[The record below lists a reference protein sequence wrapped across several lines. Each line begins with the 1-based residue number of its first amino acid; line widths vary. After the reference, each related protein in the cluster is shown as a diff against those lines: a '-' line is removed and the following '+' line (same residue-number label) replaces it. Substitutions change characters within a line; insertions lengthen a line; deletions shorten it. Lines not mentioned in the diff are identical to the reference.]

1 VADRP
6 VLAWR
11 TTLKRRL
18 VYALGGLLL
27 WATAI
32 EARLVYLQVVRYGD
46 YSSRAER
53 QQSRTIKAPAKR
65 GDILDRHGHLL
76 AYSVD
81 ADTIIANPNE
91 ISDVDSTIA
100 ALCRALGDCDAS
112 DRQAMTERISKD
124 KSFAYVRRQVW
135 PDQAARV
142 AALELKGIGSIKESK
157 RTYPNSDLASHV
169 LGYVGIDNVGLS
181 GIEATYDSLVR
192 GRPGTVIVDRDA
204 RGQAF
209 GRVERPPTSGA
220 SLELTLDEYLQH
232 VAERE
237 LRAGVQSSGA
247 SGGSVIIMDP
257 YTGEILAL
265 ANAPDFNPNAYRD
278 AREELRRN
286 RAIQDLY
293 EPGSTFKIV
302 TASAAFEERA
312 ATPSTIIDASAGNI
326 KFGSRVINDDHNYG
340 VLSFAQVIIKS
351 SNVGAIKVALKL
363 GPEKVSDY
371 VKRFGFG
378 RATSP
383 DFRGESSGIVWDPSK
398 LSDSA
403 LASVAMGYQVGVTP
417 LQMAAAV
424 SAVANGGELVQPR
437 VVRAVIRDR
446 QRLPVPRKVITRP
459 ITTNTAATLT
469 QIMEGVV
476 TEGTGKLAQVP
487 GYTVAGK
494 TGTAKKL
501 VNGSYR
507 GHSDYNVS
515 FVGFVPS
522 RKPVFA
528 IVVVVDS
535 PHRVSPY
542 GGVVAAPIFQKI
554 AATALRHYAVPQSI
568 NAPEPL
574 LASRPSESAEQPA
587 SGPITP
593 PRIVPL
599 GGSQPG
605 TATVFPDLTGMS
617 ARDALRVLAQLG
629 LTARLQGTG
638 VVMQQYPPA
647 GESIDSAS
655 TVVLRLERQMSQFAS
670 AAKP

>member
-1 VADRP
+1 MADRI
-6 VLAWR
+6 R
-11 TTLKRRL
+11 KGK
-18 VYALGGLLL
+18 Y
-27 WATAI
+27 
-32 EARLVYLQVVRYGD
+32 
-46 YSSRAER
+46 
-53 QQSRTIKAPAKR
+53 
-65 GDILDRHGHLL
+65 
-76 AYSVD
+76 
-81 ADTIIANPNE
+81 
-91 ISDVDSTIA
+91 
-100 ALCRALGDCDAS
+100 
-112 DRQAMTERISKD
+112 
-124 KSFAYVRRQVW
+124 FAYVRRQVW
-135 PDQAARV
+135 PDQATRV
-142 AALELKGIGSIKESK
+142 AALHLDGIGFIKESK
-157 RTYPNSDLASHV
+157 RSYPNADLASHV

-181 GIEATYDSLVR
+181 GLEATYDSFVR
-192 GRPGTVIVDRDA
+192 GRAGTVLVQTDA
-204 RGQAF
+204 RRTAF
-209 GRVERPPTSGA
+209 SRVERPPTAGD
-220 SLELTLDEYLQH
+220 SLELTIDEYLQH

-257 YTGEILAL
+257 STGEILAL

-312 ATPSTIIDASAGNI
+312 ATPATIIDASAGNI
-326 KFGSRVINDDHNYG
+326 RFGSRVIRDDHNYG
-340 VLSFAQVIIKS
+340 VLSFADVIVRS

-363 GPEKVSDY
+363 GPDTISDY
-371 VKRFGFG
+371 VRRFGFG
-378 RATSP
+378 RPTSP
-383 DFRGESSGIVWDPSK
+383 DFRGESSGIVWDPAK
-398 LSDSA
+398 LNDSA

-424 SAVANGGELVQPR
+424 SAVANGGELVQSR
-437 VVRAVIRDR
+437 AVRAVIRDR
-446 QRLPVPRKVITRP
+446 TRLPVPRKVLNRAIS
-459 ITTNTAATLT
+459 TNTAATLT
-469 QIMEGVV
+469 QIMEDVV
-476 TEGTGKLAQVP
+476 DRGTGERAKIP

-501 VNGSYR
+501 VGGSYR

-554 AATALRHYAVPQSI
+554 AATALRHYAIPQSI
-568 NAPEPL
+568 DAPEPL
-574 LASRPSESAEQPA
+574 LVERPSETSEQKA
-587 SGPITP
+587 SGPMTP

-599 GGSQPG
+599 AGSPSG
-605 TATVFPDLTGMS
+605 AATVFPDLTGMS

-638 VVMQQYPPA
+638 VVVQQYPPV
-647 GESIDSAS
+647 GEPIDSAS
-655 TVVLRLERQMSQFAS
+655 TVVLRLDRETSLQLAS

>member
-1 VADRP
+1 MARSGR
-6 VLAWR
+6 AR
-11 TTLKRRL
+11 RRL
-18 VYALGGLLL
+18 
-27 WATAI
+27 
-32 EARLVYLQVVRYGD
+32 
-46 YSSRAER
+46 
-53 QQSRTIKAPAKR
+53 K
-65 GDILDRHGHLL
+65 LD
-76 AYSVD
+76 
-81 ADTIIANPNE
+81 
-91 ISDVDSTIA
+91 
-100 ALCRALGDCDAS
+100 
-112 DRQAMTERISKD
+112 
-124 KSFAYVRRQVW
+124 
-135 PDQAARV
+135 
-142 AALELKGIGSIKESK
+142 GIGFVTESK

-169 LGYVGIDNVGLS
+169 LGYVGTDNVGLS
-181 GIEATYDSLVR
+181 GLEATYDNLVR
-192 GRPGTVIVDRDA
+192 GRAGTVLVQMDSR
-204 RGQAF
+204 RTAF
-209 GRVERPPTSGA
+209 SRVERPPTAGA
-220 SLELTLDEYLQH
+220 SLELTIDEYLQH
-232 VAERE
+232 IAERE
-237 LRAGVQSSGA
+237 LRAGVKSSGA
-247 SGGSVIIMDP
+247 SGGSAIVMDP

-265 ANAPDFNPNAYRD
+265 ANAPDFNPNVYRD

-312 ATPSTIIDASAGNI
+312 VTPDTIIDASAGNI
-326 KFGSRVINDDHNYG
+326 RFGSRVIRDDHNYG
-340 VLSFAQVIIKS
+340 VLSFADVIVRS

-363 GPEKVSDY
+363 GPNTINEY

-378 RATSP
+378 RPTSP
-383 DFRGESSGIVWDPSK
+383 DFRGESPGIVWDPAR
-398 LSDSA
+398 LNDSA

-446 QRLPVPRKVITRP
+446 RRLPVPRKVINRS
-459 ITTNTAATLT
+459 IAANTAATLT
-469 QIMEGVV
+469 QIMEDVV
-476 TEGTGKLAQVP
+476 ERGTGERAKIP

-501 VNGSYR
+501 VSGSYR

-568 NAPEPL
+568 NAPQPL
-574 LASRPSESAEQPA
+574 LALRPSETPERPA
-587 SGPITP
+587 SGPIAP

-599 GGSQPG
+599 GGSG
-605 TATVFPDLTGMS
+605 TVATVFPDLTGMS
-617 ARDALRVLAQLG
+617 ARDALRVLGQLG
-629 LTARLQGTG
+629 LIARLIGTG
-638 VVMQQYPPA
+638 VVVQQYPPA
-647 GESIDSAS
+647 GEPVDSVS
-655 TVVLRLERQMSQFAS
+655 TVVIRLDREAPFIAS
-670 AAKP
+670 AATP